1 MRLSAFGTVTIRLLT
16 VSTGTSSAASLVRIP
31 LMTPLVVVLIV
42 AAAVCAFCWIASL
55 ITHENSWVDR
65 LWSIVPVAYV
75 WIFAGYAGFADLRL
89 NVMAGIVTLW
99 GARLT
104 FNFARKG
111 GYKKGGEDYRWVELR
126 KKLGPVGFQLFN
138 ATFIAPYQNAL
149 IFMLIAPM
157 NSAALSTAP
166 LGLADF
172 ALAAVFLLLLAGE
185 TIADQQQW
193 DFYKAREA
201 RGGAAPKFLTTGL
214 FKYSRHP
221 NFFCEVSQWWVIY
234 AFGIVASGQWLHW
247 TIAGPALL
255 TLLFDGSVRFTESI
269 SKSKYPEYAEYQ
281 KTTSRL
287 LPMP

>member
-1 MRLSAFGTVTIRLLT
+1 MHGPFFELIPWCVGVIVVTYALSV
-16 VSTGTSSAASLVRIP
+16 
-31 LMTPLVVVLIV
+31 
-42 AAAVCAFCWIASL
+42 
-55 ITHENSWVDR
+55 ITREYSWVDR
-65 LWSIVPVAYV
+65 VWSVAPPVYAWALVAKTPDAPPRLWLIA
-75 WIFAGYAGFADLRL
+75 AL
-89 NVMAGIVTLW
+89 VTLW

-111 GYKKGGEDYRWVELR
+111 GYKKGGEDYRWVVLR
-126 KKLGPVGFQLFN
+126 QKLGPVGFQLFN

-149 IFMLIAPM
+149 IFMLVAPA
-157 NSAALSTAP
+157 NNVALSETP
-166 LGLADF
+166 LGLADY
-172 ALAAVFLLLLAGE
+172 ALALGFLLLLAGE

-201 RGGAAPKFLTTGL
+201 RGGAAPRFLTTGL
-214 FKYSRHP
+214 FKFSRHP

-234 AFGIVASGQWLHW
+234 GFGVVATGQWLNW
-247 TIAGPALL
+247 TIAGPVLL

-281 KTTSRL
+281 QRTSRL